1 MDNLVK
7 KNSGSG
13 QKSILMTPEKQMS
26 DAVNSGQNQI
36 PAVVT
41 SGQKDLPAVITSGQ
55 NQTPSVLTGWTKL
68 NT

>member
-1 MDNLVK
+1 MDNLVLK
-7 KNSGSG
+7 IPVPDK
-13 QKSILMTPEKQMS
+13 KSILMTPEKYMS
-26 DAVNSGQNQI
+26 AAVNSGQNQI

-41 SGQKDLPAVITSGQ
+41 SGQKDIPAVITTGQ